1 MKYEILSFFFKYI
14 FLTLNPT
21 YCYAKHLKNFLMK
34 KNLSFVIIDKN
45 KIFKKKNG
53 KKTCFFYNT

>member
-34 KNLSFVIIDKN
+34 KNLFVIIDKN

>member
-34 KNLSFVIIDKN
+34 KKFIIRDN
-45 KIFKKKNG
+45 R
-53 KKTCFFYNT
+53 